1 MQLGIRLHDV
11 HAARPEA
18 DKTLEARCAKAKAE
32 GFSCVHLA
40 LGKNISGIDFNA
52 TTLTQGVAA
61 YTKRVLTANGLDL
74 AVLGCY
80 LNLANPDEKQLGDI
94 KKRYYAHIR
103 AAAQIGMGVVGTETG
118 APNTQYR
125 TDTRTHTR
133 EALNIFIHNLA
144 DVIDC
149 AESYGVAVA
158 IEPVWNHIVYTAQAA
173 REVIDTL
180 QSHNLRIILDPVNLL
195 CKENAADREYIFSD
209 AAERLG
215 EYIDVV
221 HLKDFRVAEDG
232 ITGAVIGEGEMDYK
246 PLLRFLKADKPM
258 IQATLEDT
266 TDENAEYSRKYIQS
280 LYDSL

>member
-11 HAARPEA
+11 NSACQESE
-18 DKTLEARCAKAKAE
+18 KTLEARCAKAREE

-52 TTLTQGVAA
+52 MTLTQGVAA
-61 YTKRVLTANGLDL
+61 YTKRVLADNRLDL

-80 LNLANPDEKQLGDI
+80 LNLANPDEKQLSDI

-103 AAAQIGMGVVGTETG
+103 AAAVIGEGVVGTETG
-118 APNTQYR
+118 APNTEYR
-125 TDTRTHTR
+125 TDARTHTK
-133 EALNIFIHNLA
+133 EALNIFIRNLS

-149 AESYGVAVA
+149 AEAYGVSVA
-158 IEPVWNHIVYTAQAA
+158 IEPVWNHIVYNAQTAK
-173 REVIDTL
+173 EVIDTL

-195 CKENAADREYIFSD
+195 CKENVPQREAVISD
-209 AAERLG
+209 ALDKLG

-221 HLKDFRVAEDG
+221 HLKDFRLGHDG
-232 ITGAVIGEGEMDYK
+232 IISASIGEGEMDYA
-246 PLLRFLKADKPM
+246 PLFRFLKANKPF

-266 TDENAEYSRKYIQS
+266 TNADAVASRQFLQL
-280 LYDSL
+280 LYDGI